1 MVYHAPTCVR
11 PVWVDEELLVDQS
24 LLATIIN
31 NHQTTLSRLADTW
44 VNWGASAFYL
54 TDGAGT
60 ILAQWP
66 AVASLGSVTFAAPI
80 VINGQGIGKLHV
92 CGKDGA
98 IARLRLTTDA
108 QLLSDILQLEYEL
121 ERMTTDII
129 DQQDRLMALHQLAQ
143 STRVHKGLS
152 QTLSDL
158 AQITAQLL
166 KTDYAFM
173 ALQHEQQPPLLAVY
187 PQGQWSDAWWPSLL
201 AHFEYGA
208 TKQQWLFQED
218 DALLAMVAAPMRN
231 LLVKRIPVRSAT
243 ALLLG
248 AANKCDGDFQAP
260 DLKLFS
266 TIAEPAA
273 ANLENALLHQE
284 MLVQTRIQTEM
295 DLARQVQMRL
305 LPQRTPSI
313 AGIELA
319 AQSRPASHVGG
330 DFYDFVTNNE
340 QILTLMLGDVS
351 GKGMPAALLM
361 AMLRSV
367 LRGKALEMTTPAPAR
382 LLGNTNEYLHHDFSE
397 VDMFATL
404 FVGQYDWRCHRL
416 YYANDGHAPVIYR
429 PVEGPA
435 RLLPA
440 DAPPLGLLP
449 VNLAEQYIL
458 DFQPGDLL
466 VITSDG
472 FSEAEDQQGELF
484 GYDRLLQLIDE
495 YAAADA
501 AGLIQQ
507 IFTTIDQYTGQRS
520 QADDQTLLVLKRT
533 NGHG

>member
-1 MVYHAPTCVR
+1 M
-11 PVWVDEELLVDQS
+11 DQS

-31 NHQTTLSRLADTW
+31 NHQTTLSRLADAW
-44 VNWGASAFYL
+44 MDWGASAFYL
-54 TDGAGT
+54 TDAADKV
-60 ILAQWP
+60 LAQWP
-66 AVASLGSVTFAAPI
+66 TVVGIGPATFAAPI
-80 VINGQGIGKLHV
+80 VISGRVVGKLHI
-92 CGKDGA
+92 CGKEST
-98 IARLRLTTDA
+98 IARLRLGTDA
-108 QLLSDILQLEYEL
+108 QMFSDVLQLKYEL

-143 STRVHKGLS
+143 STRVHNGLG
-152 QTLSDL
+152 QTLADL
-158 AQITAQLL
+158 AQITAHLL

-173 ALQHEQQPPLLAVY
+173 ALQRDQQPPLLAVY
-187 PQGQWSDAWWPSLL
+187 PEEQWSDGWWPALL
-201 AHFEYGA
+201 AYFEHGA
-208 TKQQWLFQED
+208 TKEQWLLQQED
-218 DALLAMVAAPMRN
+218 TLLTALNIHMRN
-231 LLVKRIPVRSAT
+231 LLAKRIPVRRDTS
-243 ALLLG
+243 LLLG
-248 AANKCDGDFQAP
+248 AANKYDGDFQAP

-305 LPQRTPSI
+305 LPQRTPAL

-330 DFYDFVTNNE
+330 DFYDFVTGNE
-340 QILTLMLGDVS
+340 PILTLMLGDVS

-361 AMLRSV
+361 AMLRTV
-367 LRGKALEMTTPAPAR
+367 LRGKAQEMTTPAPER
-382 LLGNTNEYLHHDFSE
+382 LLGNTNESLHHDFSE

-429 PVEGPA
+429 PVQGPA
-435 RLLPA
+435 RLLEA
-440 DAPPLGLLP
+440 DAPPIGLLP
-449 VNLAEQYIL
+449 VNLAEQYTL
-458 DFQPGDLL
+458 DFQPGDILI
-466 VITSDG
+466 ITSDG

-484 GYDRLLQLIDE
+484 GYERLLQLVDDF
-495 YAAADA
+495 ATADA

-507 IFTTIDQYTGQRS
+507 IFTTVDQFTGDHP

-533 NGHG
+533 NCHG